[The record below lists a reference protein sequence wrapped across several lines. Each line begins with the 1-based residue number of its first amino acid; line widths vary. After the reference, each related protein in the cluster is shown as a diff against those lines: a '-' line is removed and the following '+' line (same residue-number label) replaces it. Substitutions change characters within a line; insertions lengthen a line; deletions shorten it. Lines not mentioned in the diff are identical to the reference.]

1 MSQVLRS
8 GGADLRIALYGPYM
22 FQLAAGLRE
31 NRSNDVRLFLD
42 EETLPASLAGEP
54 LLTES
59 TFVEIGQWGGRQA
72 VLGSARTEVA
82 RQFDEFDVALVTEL
96 GPIFASRSETPFF
109 FIPTGWD
116 LTCGPFPIRS
126 RSLRPRG
133 FADISAILIAAR
145 LRVGIRAASGIW
157 GAPFPPHTLAVDRL
171 GCVLTEN
178 LPQPID
184 TGVFCPGSDLSESG
198 SSNERVTIFHPPRMM
213 FTTHPFLVETGQWKR
228 NDLFFRGVA
237 RAIGRGVNVRLVL
250 IERGGSPDQGRA
262 KKLIR
267 DLGLTEHVEW
277 VRSSSS
283 AGFSWRELAEFYR
296 SSDVVAD
303 EFGGWFGLVA
313 LEGASCGKPVVNYV
327 KPEVMASMYPEGHPF
342 IQAADEESVCEAIV
356 GLVDRGYRSRIGR
369 ESRQW
374 VLDHHD
380 RRVVAKRCESMLA
393 GLGFR

>member
-1 MSQVLRS
+1 MSQVLQP
-8 GGADLRIALYGPYM
+8 GGTEVRIALYGPYM
-22 FQLAAGLRE
+22 FQLAAGLRQSP
-31 NRSNDVRLFLD
+31 SNDVRLFLD
-42 EETLPASLAGEP
+42 EDTLPASLAGEP
-54 LLTES
+54 LLADS
-59 TFVEIGQWGGRQA
+59 TFVEIGPWGGRQA
-72 VLGSARTEVA
+72 VLGPARTQVA
-82 RQFDEFDVALVTEL
+82 RQLDEFDVALVTEL
-96 GPIFASRSETPFF
+96 GPIFASKSDTVFF

-133 FADISAILIAAR
+133 FGDISATLIAAR
-145 LRVGIRAASGIW
+145 LRAGIRAASGIW
-157 GAPFPPHTLAVDRL
+157 AAPFPPHTIAVDRL

-184 TGVFCPGSDLSESG
+184 TGVFCPEDDSSRNDASNGSI
-198 SSNERVTIFHPPRMM
+198 TIFHPPRMM
-213 FTTHPFLVETGQWKR
+213 FTTHPFLVETGQCKG

-237 RAIGRGVNVRLVL
+237 QAIDRGTNVRLRL
-250 IERGGSPDQGRA
+250 IERASSPDQGRA
-262 KKLIR
+262 KEIIR

-277 VRSSSS
+277 LRSSNS
-283 AGFSWRELAEFYR
+283 AGFTWRELAEFYR
-296 SSDVVAD
+296 SSDVVVD

-313 LEGASCGKPVVNYV
+313 LEGAACGKPVVNYV

-356 GLVDRGYRSRIGR
+356 RLVDQGYRSRIGH

-380 RRVVAKRCESMLA
+380 RRVVAKKCESMLA
-393 GLGFR
+393 GLGFK